1 MPRNNALFAV
11 GLAAVVLIAAALR
24 LPGYTF
30 SLPYIDHVDEP
41 NFYLA
46 GLEWRGLFDNDNYYD
61 GYPPVYL
68 ALQAAAQPALERLG
82 VTDLASTVQ
91 VMRLVSIAA
100 GLGTLVC
107 IAPAARLA
115 AGDLAGLVAGAAW
128 AVSPVAV
135 ENGIF
140 ALPDPL
146 VYFFVALAL
155 WLSVAALAQ
164 PRRRWWSVW
173 GLAAAITAVLLKY
186 PVLPVVGVPLAA
198 GLRIWQRDRRPR
210 YLLLQLALA
219 LAVTLWFFLVYTAD
233 IQPEGTEY
241 EAVSQSG
248 LAGFLDAGRAAN
260 NVNQALLPLGPLAF
274 ALYLGAGGLAW
285 LLARRLGRP
294 RADWVTAGLCLY
306 LLLTIPW
313 VAAAYIAVD
322 LGRARAV
329 LPATT
334 AACVLLGLAVAQ
346 IGALLP
352 RRWPALAA
360 VPLAA
365 LVFVPQLQADVTL
378 IQNRLLPDRRVALRQ
393 WFDASLDPGTVL
405 VYHDNHKTFNPIW
418 GGIPHRRW
426 VDWIETRDITER
438 SASAWRRQRGVSY
451 AAIPRREVEALRASA
466 AGRAYLNSL
475 LPLRDF
481 YAPPHARGPET
492 AFFRLW
498 RMEYPLAATFGD
510 DIALLGYD
518 IEGGP
523 LRPGAPLG
531 LRLYWQALD
540 PPNDNYSL
548 FIHLTVLDNQEPLA
562 QSDGAPG
569 PAERPTL
576 TWDAPGETIISPPL
590 TLALPPDLPPG
601 AYRVALGLYDYD
613 TGARLPVNAA
623 GDALEL
629 VRFTLD
635 TRGHIHTTWNRQ
647 PTTN

>member
-1 MPRNNALFAV
+1 MMRSKTGFAI
-11 GLAAVVLIAAALR
+11 GLAVVALTALALR
-24 LPGYTF
+24 LTGFNF
-30 SLPYIDHVDEP
+30 SLPYVDHADEP

-46 GLEWRGLFDNDNYYD
+46 GLEWRGLFDNGNYYD
-61 GYPPVYL
+61 GYPPTYL
-68 ALQAAAQPALERLG
+68 ALQAAVQPALEAAG
-82 VTDLASTVQ
+82 VVGLSPTVQ

-100 GLGTLVC
+100 GLGTLIC
-107 IAPAARLA
+107 IALTARLA

-128 AVSPVAV
+128 ALSPIAV
-135 ENGIF
+135 ENGVYAI
-140 ALPDPL
+140 PDPL
-146 VYFFVALAL
+146 VYFFTALAL
-155 WLSVAALAQ
+155 WLSVAALAD

-198 GLRIWQRDRRPR
+198 GLLIWQRDRRPR

-365 LVFVPQLQADVTL
+365 LVFVPQLQADVAL
-378 IQNRLLPDRRVALRQ
+378 MQNRLLPDRRVALRQ

-405 VYHDNHKTFNPIW
+405 VYRDNHKTFNPIW

-426 VDWIETRDITER
+426 VDWIETTNITEKPVEV
-438 SASAWRRQRGVSY
+438 WRDVHGVSY
-451 AAIPRREVEALRASA
+451 AALPRADVEALQATA
-466 AGRAYLNSL
+466 AGRAYLAKL
-475 LPLRDF
+475 LRLRDF
-481 YAPPHARGPET
+481 FAPPLARGPET

-498 RMEYPLAATFGD
+498 PMEHPLNVLFGS
-510 DIALLGYD
+510 DIALVGWD
-518 IEGGP
+518 DEGA
-523 LRPGAPLG
+523 LRPGQTLT
-531 LRLYWQALD
+531 LRLYWRALD
-540 PPNDNYSL
+540 RPDDNYSL
-548 FIHLTVLDNQEPLA
+548 FVHLAALSDPKPLA
-562 QSDGAPG
+562 QLDGPPAAPD
-569 PAERPTL
+569 RPTL
-576 TWDAPGETIISPPL
+576 TWDAPGETLISPAL
-590 TLALPPDLPPG
+590 ALALPPDLPLG
-601 AYRVALGLYDYD
+601 AYRLLVGLYDYD
-613 TGARLPVNAA
+613 TGARLPLNGTAA
-623 GDALEL
+623 DAFEL
-629 VRFTLD
+629 LRFAV
-635 TRGHIHTTWNRQ
+635 G
-647 PTTN
+647 